1 MYDIASYVVLCMKK
15 ILLFG
20 ILLLEGQDGQIWK
33 AYVWNCV
40 PYQLPHVD
48 GQVDPSLAIVLAG
61 L

>member
-1 MYDIASYVVLCMKK
+1 MKK